1 MQEERENIKDIKLTF
16 RNKRKGDIYVCRTR
30 SNEKL
35 LQSISMKGFQLID
48 SKVYEKDGEIDETL
62 TLVNF

>member
-30 SNEKL
+30 SKEKL